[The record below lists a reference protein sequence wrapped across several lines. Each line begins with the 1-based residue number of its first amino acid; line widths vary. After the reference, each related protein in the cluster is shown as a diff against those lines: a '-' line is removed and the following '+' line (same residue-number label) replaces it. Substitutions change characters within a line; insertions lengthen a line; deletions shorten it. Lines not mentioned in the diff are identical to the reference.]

1 MIFLMMTMYNKLSRK
16 CLIFSLL
23 ISRLPV
29 VNNILLMKGMTKNKF
44 LFFFLFSVSL
54 SSCKTHLSS
63 DRNYAGDGKVYKLR
77 INPPPGSKYQYQI
90 SNESTL
96 NMEVDSKPILSIKKA
111 DVTINYG
118 IDKDSLGD
126 FVLSIVYDKIHV
138 YTKNGEQVSDLTTE
152 NSTNSVDPME
162 RLLGALKGAD
172 IIATVGRT
180 GEVKTVTGYAEIAS
194 KILSEATSISLR
206 DKEKVQ
212 QQWQTVIE
220 KGMIKKNMDQL
231 FKMFPDSAV
240 HIGDRWRM
248 TSGDE
253 AGISF
258 AIKNVYTLRSIK
270 DGVADIQSQGEVTSD
285 KTSTLLMG
293 YDVVADLT
301 GQQQGAYSM
310 DIRTGMLINC
320 KVSTEIEGKI
330 QLMGRDI
337 PVKAST
343 GVTMAGRKVR

>member
-1 MIFLMMTMYNKLSRK
+1 MKLRSSIF
-16 CLIFSLL
+16 I
-23 ISRLPV
+23 V
-29 VNNILLMKGMTKNKF
+29 ILF
-44 LFFFLFSVSL
+44 IC
-54 SSCKTHLSS
+54 SCKTHPNS
-63 DRNYAGDGKVYKLR
+63 DRNYAGDSKVYKLR
-77 INPPPGSKYQYQI
+77 IDPPSGSKYQYQI

-96 NMEVDSKPILSIKKA
+96 NMEVDSKQIENSKKA

-118 IDKDSLGD
+118 IEKDSLGD

-138 YTKNGEQVSDLTTE
+138 YTKNGEQVSELSTE
-152 NSTNSVDPME
+152 NSANSVDPME
-162 RLLGALKGAD
+162 RLLSALKGAD

-180 GEVKTVTGYAEIAS
+180 GEVKTVTGYTEIAS
-194 KILSEATSISLR
+194 KILSEATSISLP

-212 QQWQTVIE
+212 QQWKTVVE

-248 TSGDE
+248 TSNDE

-270 DGVADIQSQGEVTSD
+270 DGVADIESQGEVSSD
-285 KTSTLLMG
+285 KTSTFLMG

-301 GQQQGAYSM
+301 GQQQGSYSM
-310 DIRTGMLINC
+310 DIRTGMLMDC
-320 KVSTEIEGKI
+320 KISSEIEGKI
-330 QLMGRDI
+330 QMMGRDI
-337 PVKAST
+337 PIKIST
-343 GVTMAGRKVR
+343 GVKMDGRKVK